1 MKTALGKYLAFLRA
15 MFGNPVPYRMFLGRV
30 TKECMQVGVDSFFI
44 VCIIS
49 IFMGG
54 ATCIQL
60 ASQLKSPFITKD
72 FIGVAV
78 RNMTV
83 SELAP
88 TVIGIVFTGKIGSS
102 MASELGSM
110 RISEQIDALEIM
122 GVNANNY
129 LVLPKIV
136 ATVLMYPFLV
146 IIAMFLSIY
155 GGFCACKWLTSI
167 PPQAYINGL
176 RNAFNPY
183 DIHVSLYKSL
193 VYGFIISSI
202 ACYKGFFTRGGSL
215 DVGKSSTN
223 AVTNSCIA
231 ILIADLFLVYL
242 LLGHRI

>member
-1 MKTALGKYLAFLRA
+1 MIKALGKYALFLSA
-15 MFGNPVPYRMFLGRV
+15 MFGNPVPYRMFLSRV
-30 TKECMQVGVDSFFI
+30 AKECMQIGVDSLFI
-44 VCIIS
+44 ICIIS

-72 FIGVAV
+72 FVGIAV
-78 RNMTV
+78 RNMTI

-102 MASELGSM
+102 IASELGSM
-110 RISEQIDALEIM
+110 RITEQIDALEIM

-129 LVLPKIV
+129 LVLPKII
-136 ATVLMYPFLV
+136 ATIFMYPFLV

-155 GGFCACKWLTSI
+155 GGFLACKWLTSI

-176 RNAFNPY
+176 RNEFEPY
-183 DIHVSLYKSL
+183 DIHVALYKSL

-202 ACYKGFFTRGGSL
+202 ACYKGFLTRGGSL
-215 DVGKSSTN
+215 DVGKSSTK
-223 AVTNSCIA
+223 AVTHSCIA
-231 ILIADLFLVYL
+231 ILIADLFLVYV

>member
-1 MKTALGKYLAFLRA
+1 MVKELGSYLLFLRA
-15 MFGNPVPYRMFLGRV
+15 MFGNPVPWRMFLARV
-30 TKECMQVGVDSFFI
+30 SKECLQVGIDSLFI

-60 ASQLKSPFITKD
+60 ASQLKSPFIGKE
-72 FIGVAV
+72 FIGLAV

-122 GVNANNY
+122 GVNANSY
-129 LVLPKIV
+129 LVFPKII
-136 ATVLMYPFLV
+136 ATVCMYPLLV
-146 IIAMFLSIY
+146 IIAIFLSIY
-155 GGFCACKWLTSI
+155 GGFLSCKFLTSV
-167 PPQAYINGL
+167 PPQSYINGL
-176 RNAFNPY
+176 RNAFEFY
-183 DIHVSLYKSL
+183 DIQVALYKAL

-202 ACYKGFFTRGGSL
+202 ACYKGFNTRGGAL
-215 DVGKSSTN
+215 DVGQASTN

-231 ILIADLFLVYL
+231 ILVADLFLVYI

>member
-1 MKTALGKYLAFLRA
+1 MVKELGEYLLFLAA
-15 MFGNPVPYRMFLGRV
+15 MFENPVPFRMFLSRV
-30 TKECMQVGVDSFFI
+30 SKECMQVGVDSLFI
-44 VCIIS
+44 VCVIS

-60 ASQLKSPFITKD
+60 VSQLDNPLLEKS
-72 FIGVAV
+72 FIGLAV

-88 TVIGIVFTGKIGSS
+88 TVIGIVFAGKIGSS

-129 LVLPKIV
+129 LVLPKILASV
-136 ATVLMYPFLV
+136 FMYPLLI

-155 GGFCACKWLTSI
+155 GGFLTCKFLTSV
-167 PPQAYINGL
+167 PPQAYIEGL
-176 RNAFNPY
+176 RKMFDPY
-183 DIHVSLYKSL
+183 VIHVALYKAL
-193 VYGFIISSI
+193 VYGWLTSSI
-202 ACYKGFFTRGGSL
+202 ACYKGSHTRGGAL
-215 DVGKSSTN
+215 NVGKSSTD

-231 ILIADLFLVYL
+231 ILIADVLLVYV
-242 LLGHRI
+242 LLGSGI

>member
-1 MKTALGKYLAFLRA
+1 MVKALGEYLLFLRA
-15 MFGNPVPYRMFLGRV
+15 MFGNTVPFRMFLSRIS
-30 TKECMQVGVDSFFI
+30 KECIQVGIDSLFI

-49 IFMGG
+49 IFIGG

-60 ASQLKSPFITKD
+60 ASQLQSPFIGKS

-78 RNMTV
+78 RNMTI

-129 LVLPKIV
+129 LVLPKII
-136 ATVLMYPFLV
+136 ATVFMYPLLV

-155 GGFCACKWLTSI
+155 GGFLACKYLTSV
-167 PPQAYINGL
+167 PSQAYIDGL
-176 RNAFNPY
+176 RNAFDSY
-183 DIHVSLYKSL
+183 SVHIALYKSL
-193 VYGFIISSI
+193 AYGFIISSI
-202 ACYKGFFTRGGSL
+202 ACYKGFTTRGGAL
-215 DVGKSSTN
+215 DVGKSSTD

-231 ILIADLFLVYL
+231 ILIADLFLVYV
-242 LLGHRI
+242 LLGHCT